1 LIHEGSSSPPR
12 PDDVTRRTASRT
24 SQNPDAR
31 WWNRTPLQD
40 RLEKSNARLT
50 YRGDNLP
57 AADHDDGTLG
67 ASVTRD
73 NILYLIIGALV
84 IVTAV
89 LSYQLYQDHKQPEG
103 MRIDLGPNGLS
114 IEKK

>member
-1 LIHEGSSSPPR
+1 MRAGGI
-12 PDDVTRRTASRT
+12 DRRCKTDGKN
-24 SQNPDAR
+24 Q
-31 WWNRTPLQD
+31 TP
-40 RLEKSNARLT
+40 RLT
-50 YRGDNLP
+50 SRGDNLP
-57 AADHDDGTLG
+57 ATDHDDRTLG
-67 ASVTRD
+67 ASVTRN

-89 LSYQLYQDHKQPEG
+89 LGYQLYQDRKQPEG

>member
-1 LIHEGSSSPPR
+1 
-12 PDDVTRRTASRT
+12 
-24 SQNPDAR
+24 
-31 WWNRTPLQD
+31 
-40 RLEKSNARLT
+40 LEKSNARLT
-50 YRGDNLP
+50 LRSDNLP
-57 AADHDDGTLG
+57 ASQTWG

-84 IVTAV
+84 IVTTV
-89 LSYQLYQDHKQPEG
+89 LSYQLYQDRKQPEG

>member
-1 LIHEGSSSPPR
+1 L
-12 PDDVTRRTASRT
+12 RT
-24 SQNPDAR
+24 SQISEYPRGISRRCGIACN
-31 WWNRTPLQD
+31 NQT
-40 RLEKSNARLT
+40 SRLT
-50 YRGDNLP
+50 SRGDNLP
-57 AADHDDGTLG
+57 ATEHGDRTLG

-89 LSYQLYQDHKQPEG
+89 LSYQLYQDHKRPEG